1 MLLKKAG
8 MVVLAA
14 GAGMVALTPAAFAGD
29 APTLTSSDSGDS
41 GHSWDGDRGGKDH
54 GKDHGQHHGHGHDRD
69 WDGHHKHSTGGDGAS
84 AKNGDC
90 ANFGSQL
97 VGLNC
102 TNVQAPIN
110 QLGVLS
116 SYDNHGGHGGSGNG
130 ASARNGDSANFGDQL
145 IGLNGTNIQAPI
157 NQLGVLSSYKNH

>member
-29 APTLTSSDSGDS
+29 APETASTG
-41 GHSWDGDRGGKDH
+41 GHSWGGDQGGDHGGK
-54 GKDHGQHHGHGHDRD
+54 HHGWGHD
-69 WDGHHKHSTGGDGAS
+69 HHKHSEGGDGAS

-97 VGLNC
+97 VGVNC

-116 SYDNHGGHGGSGNG
+116 KYENHGGSGNG

-145 IGLNGTNIQAPI
+145 IGLNGTNVQAPI
-157 NQLGVLSSYKNH
+157 NQLGVLSSYDNH

>member
-29 APTLTSSDSGDS
+29 APQSSDS
-41 GHSWDGDRGGKDH
+41 GHSWGGDDHGGKDH
-54 GKDHGQHHGHGHDRD
+54 GGKDHGGWGH
-69 WDGHHKHSTGGDGAS
+69 GHHKHSKGGDGAS
-84 AKNGDC
+84 ATNGDC

-97 VGLNC
+97 VGVNC

-110 QLGVLS
+110 ELGVLS
-116 SYDNHGGHGGSGNG
+116 QYKNGGHGGHGGSDG

-145 IGLNGTNIQAPI
+145 IGLNGTNVQAPI
-157 NQLGVLSSYKNH
+157 NKLGILSSFTG

>member
-29 APTLTSSDSGDS
+29 APSSSSDS
-41 GHSWDGDRGGKDH
+41 GHSWGGDDH
-54 GKDHGQHHGHGHDRD
+54 GGQDHGWGH
-69 WDGHHKHSTGGDGAS
+69 GHHKHSKDKGGAS
-84 AKNGDC
+84 ATNGDC

-97 VGLNC
+97 VGANCTNVQAPINQLGVLSKYDNHGGSGANGASAKNGDSANFGDQLIGLNG

-116 SYDNHGGHGGSGNG
+116 SYDNH
-130 ASARNGDSANFGDQL
+130 
-145 IGLNGTNIQAPI
+145 
-157 NQLGVLSSYKNH
+157 